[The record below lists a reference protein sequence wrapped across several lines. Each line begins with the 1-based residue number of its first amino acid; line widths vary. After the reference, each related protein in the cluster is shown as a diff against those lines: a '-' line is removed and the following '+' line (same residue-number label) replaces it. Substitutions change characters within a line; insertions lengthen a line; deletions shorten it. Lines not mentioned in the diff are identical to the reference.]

1 MPTWEEHKSGVPQTP
16 GKYSYIS
23 PVDSTYFQ
31 PDEIRSMFAVPL
43 ASFRLGREFTEV
55 EKLSFDHLLDGG
67 SRTNGSNALS
77 ADTYILNRPE
87 LSDIARFCNESLRA
101 VLRYGYGAS
110 QDADIQ
116 ITQSWLTYAK
126 LGGSHHMHNHP
137 NSVLSGILYVN
148 TGDGDGTNFV
158 KISNGDVVLRYKTI
172 ERTPFNV
179 DSERAEATPGT
190 LVIFP
195 SHVWH
200 VVYNSKTEGRMSLAF
215 NSFINGSIGDVGKIH
230 QLDI

>member
-1 MPTWEEHKSGVPQTP
+1 MPTWEEHKLGAPQSP
-16 GKYSYIS
+16 GKYSYVS
-23 PVDSTYFQ
+23 PADANYFQ
-31 PDEIRSMFAVPL
+31 PDEIESMVPVPL
-43 ASFRLGREFTEV
+43 AFFRLGREFTEV
-55 EKLSFDHLLDGG
+55 EKLAFDHLLGNG
-67 SRTNGSNALS
+67 SRANGSNALS
-77 ADTYILNRPE
+77 ADTYIFNKPE
-87 LSDIARFCNESLRA
+87 LLDIANFCHESLRS
-101 VLRYGYGAS
+101 VLRYAYGAS

-172 ERTPFNV
+172 ERTKFNV

-195 SHVWH
+195 SYVWH

-230 QLDI
+230 ELNI